1 MRQSFVAIL
10 QTSRKVK
17 VGKQFSPQIPF
28 RNYHWEET
36 EAICFFQLDCHAAC
50 RCSQ

>member
-17 VGKQFSPQIPF
+17 VGKLDHDIDIPRMVQVF
-28 RNYHWEET
+28 MGEEN
-36 EAICFFQLDCHAAC
+36 AIQCGWF
-50 RCSQ
+50 